1 MDNYTENQ
9 QFDYLNKPAPQF
21 QTEKVIIPKMVKDM
35 KFVGII
41 TLISGVLNCMTI
53 FGLPIGIPMIFMG
66 SRLRESADFF
76 HIYNTSNDQFAFA
89 NAIDR
94 QYKYFHI
101 QKIMFIISLVL
112 VAIFI
117 MVYIA
122 LIALLIS
129 HGSEIFNT

>member
-9 QFDYLNKPAPQF
+9 QFDYLNKPSPQYAP
-21 QTEKVIIPKMVKDM
+21 EKVIIPKMVKDM

-53 FGLPIGIPMIFMG
+53 IGLPIGIPMIFMG

-76 HIYNTSNDQFAFA
+76 LMFNTSNDQFAFA

-112 VAIFI
+112 VAIVI
-117 MVYIA
+117 IVYIA
-122 LIALLIS
+122 IIALLIS

>member
-1 MDNYTENQ
+1 MENFTENK
-9 QFDYLNKPAPQF
+9 QFNFTANPAGQN
-21 QTEKVIIPKMVKDM
+21 QTAQLLVPKMVKDM

-66 SRLRESADFF
+66 SRLREAADFF
-76 HIYNTSNDQFAFA
+76 MIYYTSNDQYAFA

-94 QYKYFHI
+94 QYKYFHL

-112 VAIFI
+112 VALVII
-117 MVYIA
+117 VYIVV
-122 LIALLIS
+122 IVLLLS
-129 HGSEIFNT
+129 HSSEIFNT